1 MKSTFNSKLNDIISK
16 QPKKTLVVN
25 KISPG
30 SNLKIE
36 NEVKNLFD
44 SPDTYLQLPSDSKI
58 PFVVGRRLQGPR
70 YDLDDKLI
78 PYSIVGN
85 PKFLKN
91 KTNINVNNSISR
103 SLYSQ
108 QHSRSTMAKNNNTID
123 NTKSSAM
130 SDNQI
135 KAIFSKCKYNIE
147 NNNIKKNDFLKTIPN
162 SMNDYVIRPLLIQ
175 EKNLKLYKNNLNFQK
190 RFNRNLIKRLY
201 ISTKNDPSESNRVNL
216 LQESD
221 NYITKTETLRY
232 MALNDKKINFGNG
245 LQNWSMS
252 LRRPKNFEGERR
264 GYVNVGNDN
273 KPYWI
278 ILREKYPNQF
288 ENIMNPN
295 NINNEFDKAMYKTQS
310 FNKYISTFP
319 NFKKFMNKT
328 YNIWNLEVKG
338 KNLLKVEEDNYK
350 QLKGKT
356 KRIVHLKYDK
366 ESMKDLNI
374 CENWKYKTFD

>member
-310 FNKYISTFP
+310 FNKYITTFP

-356 KRIVHLKYDK
+356 KRLVHLKYDRD
-366 ESMKDLNI
+366 SMKDLNI

>member
-1 MKSTFNSKLNDIISK
+1 MKITFNSKLNDIKSK

-356 KRIVHLKYDK
+356 KRLVHLKYDRD
-366 ESMKDLNI
+366 SMKDLNI

>member
-1 MKSTFNSKLNDIISK
+1 MKTFNSRLSDIISK

-36 NEVKNLFD
+36 NEVKKLFD

-108 QHSRSTMAKNNNTID
+108 QHSRSTMPKPNNIKD
-123 NTKSSAM
+123 NTNSTTM

-356 KRIVHLKYDK
+356 KRLVHLKYDRD
-366 ESMKDLNI
+366 SMKDLNI

>member
-356 KRIVHLKYDK
+356 KRLVHLKYDRD
-366 ESMKDLNI
+366 SMKDLNI

>member
-1 MKSTFNSKLNDIISK
+1 MIVQILIFN
-16 QPKKTLVVN
+16 
-25 KISPG
+25 
-30 SNLKIE
+30 
-36 NEVKNLFD
+36 
-44 SPDTYLQLPSDSKI
+44 YL

-310 FNKYISTFP
+310 FNKYITTFP

-328 YNIWNLEVKG
+328 CDIWGLEVKG
-338 KNLLKVEEDNYK
+338 KNLLKAEEDNYK

>member
-1 MKSTFNSKLNDIISK
+1 MKTFNSRLSDIISK

-30 SNLKIE
+30 SNLTIE
-36 NEVKNLFD
+36 NEVKKLFD
-44 SPDTYLQLPSDSKI
+44 NPETFLQLPSDSKI
-58 PFVVGRRLQGPR
+58 PFVVGKRLQGPR

-91 KTNINVNNSISR
+91 KVNNNMNNSISR
-103 SLYSQ
+103 SIYSQ
-108 QHSRSTMAKNNNTID
+108 QHSRSTMPKPNIIND
-123 NTKSSAM
+123 NSKSTKM

-147 NNNIKKNDFLKTIPN
+147 NNNSKSNDFLQSIPN
-162 SMNDYVIRPLLIQ
+162 NMNDYVIRPLLIQ
-175 EKNLKLYKNNLNFQK
+175 ENNLKIYKKNLKFQK
-190 RFNRNLIKRLY
+190 RFNKNVIKKL
-201 ISTKNDPSESNRVNL
+201 SLTSKAESSESNRINL

-221 NYITKTETLRY
+221 NYITKTETLNY
-232 MALNDKKINFGNG
+232 MVHNDKKKNFGNG

-252 LRRPKNFEGERR
+252 LRRPKHFEGERR
-264 GYVNVGNDN
+264 GYVNVGTDN

-295 NINNEFDKAMYKTQS
+295 NIANEFDKAMYKTQS
-310 FNKYISTFP
+310 FNQYINTFP
-319 NFKKFMNKT
+319 KFKKFMNKT
-328 YNIWNLEVKG
+328 CDIWGLEVKG
-338 KNLLKVEEDNYK
+338 QNLLKAEENNYK
-350 QLKGKT
+350 QLKGK
-356 KRIVHLKYDK
+356 KRLIHLKYDR

-374 CENWKYKTFD
+374 CENWKYKTIY

>member
-232 MALNDKKINFGNG
+232 MALNDKKKNFGNG

-356 KRIVHLKYDK
+356 KRLVHLKYDRD
-366 ESMKDLNI
+366 SMKDLNI

>member
-1 MKSTFNSKLNDIISK
+1 MKTTFNSKLNDIISK

-130 SDNQI
+130 SDNKI
-135 KAIFSKCKYNIE
+135 KAIFSKCRYNIE
-147 NNNIKKNDFLKTIPN
+147 NNNSKSNDFLQTIPN
-162 SMNDYVIRPLLIQ
+162 NMNDYVIRPLLIQ
-175 EKNLKLYKNNLNFQK
+175 ENNLKIYKNNLKFQR
-190 RFNRNLIKRLY
+190 RFNRNLIKKLY

-216 LQESD
+216 IQESD
-221 NYITKTETLRY
+221 NYITKTETLNY
-232 MALNDKKINFGNG
+232 MSYNERKKNFGNG

-252 LRRPKNFEGERR
+252 LRRPENFEGERR
-264 GYVNVGNDN
+264 GYVNVGTDN

-356 KRIVHLKYDK
+356 KRLVHLKYDRD
-366 ESMKDLNI
+366 SMKDLNI
-374 CENWKYKTFD
+374 CENWKYKTI

>member
-201 ISTKNDPSESNRVNL
+201 ISTKNNPSESNRVNL

-356 KRIVHLKYDK
+356 KRLVHLKYDRD
-366 ESMKDLNI
+366 SMKDLNI

>member
-1 MKSTFNSKLNDIISK
+1 
-16 QPKKTLVVN
+16 
-25 KISPG
+25 
-30 SNLKIE
+30 
-36 NEVKNLFD
+36 
-44 SPDTYLQLPSDSKI
+44 
-58 PFVVGRRLQGPR
+58 
-70 YDLDDKLI
+70 
-78 PYSIVGN
+78 
-85 PKFLKN
+85 
-91 KTNINVNNSISR
+91 
-103 SLYSQ
+103 
-108 QHSRSTMAKNNNTID
+108 MAKNNNTID

-232 MALNDKKINFGNG
+232 MALNDKKKNFGNG

-252 LRRPKNFEGERR
+252 LRRPKHFEGERR
-264 GYVNVGNDN
+264 GYVNVGTDN

-356 KRIVHLKYDK
+356 KRLVHLKYDRD
-366 ESMKDLNI
+366 SMKDLNI

>member
-58 PFVVGRRLQGPR
+58 PFVVSRRLQGPR

-356 KRIVHLKYDK
+356 KRLVHLKYDRD
-366 ESMKDLNI
+366 SMKDLNI

>member
-1 MKSTFNSKLNDIISK
+1 MKITFNSKLNDIKSK

-44 SPDTYLQLPSDSKI
+44 NPNTFLQLPSDSKL

-356 KRIVHLKYDK
+356 KRLVHLKYDRD
-366 ESMKDLNI
+366 SMKDLNI

>member
-108 QHSRSTMAKNNNTID
+108 QHSRSTIAKNNNTID

-356 KRIVHLKYDK
+356 KRLVHLKYDRD
-366 ESMKDLNI
+366 SMKDLNI

>member
-1 MKSTFNSKLNDIISK
+1 MKITFNSKLNDIKSK

-44 SPDTYLQLPSDSKI
+44 NPNTFLQLPSDSKL

-91 KTNINVNNSISR
+91 KINNNNNNNSISR
-103 SLYSQ
+103 SIYSQ
-108 QHSRSTMAKNNNTID
+108 QHS
-123 NTKSSAM
+123 KSSMPRYNNDNSKSTTM

-147 NNNIKKNDFLKTIPN
+147 NNNTKSNDFLQTIPIN
-162 SMNDYVIRPLLIQ
+162 MNEYVIRPLLIQ
-175 EKNLKLYKNNLNFQK
+175 ENNLKIYKKNIKFQK
-190 RFNRNLIKRLY
+190 RFNRNVIKKLY
-201 ISTKNDPSESNRVNL
+201 TSSKTELSESNRINL
-216 LQESD
+216 IQESD
-221 NYITKTETLRY
+221 NYITKTETLNYLSHNER
-232 MALNDKKINFGNG
+232 KKNFGNG

-264 GYVNVGNDN
+264 GYVNVGTDN

-310 FNKYISTFP
+310 FNKYITTFP

-328 YNIWNLEVKG
+328 CDIWGLEVKG
-338 KNLLKVEEDNYK
+338 KNLLKAEEDNYK

-374 CENWKYKTFD
+374 CENWKYKTIY

>member
-175 EKNLKLYKNNLNFQK
+175 EKNLKFQR
-190 RFNRNLIKRLY
+190 RFN
-201 ISTKNDPSESNRVNL
+201 KNVLKKLSITSKVESSESNRINL

-264 GYVNVGNDN
+264 GYVNVGTDN

-328 YNIWNLEVKG
+328 CDIWGLEVKG
-338 KNLLKVEEDNYK
+338 KNLLKAEEDNYK

-374 CENWKYKTFD
+374 CENWKYKTIY